1 MKPVSVIIC
10 TYNRSDY
17 ISKAL
22 SSLAQQ
28 TLPVDQY
35 EIIIVN
41 NNSTDHTDALCNAFL
56 QEHRDLNCFYF
67 IEKQQ
72 GLSYARNRG
81 ITESSGDVLVFM
93 DDDAQADTNYLQEIR
108 RFFDATPDAEAC
120 GGRIYP
126 DFESK
131 RPDWMSR
138 FLLPLTSTI
147 DKGNK
152 IKLFTGTKYPV
163 GANMAFKKEVFQ
175 KYGMFNTDLGRKGNN
190 LDGSEEKDIF
200 LKIKKDKKKIYY
212 LPYAIVKH
220 QVPDKRLTFDFFKR
234 QAIGIGKSEQIR
246 TRAISS
252 SAYLRFS
259 LKEIAIKWSVSIMLA
274 GYYLVSFRPKKGWKL
289 LQFRWYVSKGL
300 LFYHE
305 KSLLP

>member
-1 MKPVSVIIC
+1 MKRISVIIC

-17 ISKAL
+17 ISKSL
-22 SSLAQQ
+22 NSLAQQ

-41 NNSTDHTDALCNAFL
+41 NNSTDHTETLCNTFS
-56 QEHRDLNCFYF
+56 QKYPDLNCFYF

-81 ITESSGDVLVFM
+81 IAESSVDILIFM
-93 DDDAQADTNYLQEIR
+93 DDDAQADKNYLQEILH
-108 RFFDATPDAEAC
+108 FFETTPSAEAC

-131 RPDWMSR
+131 KPDWMSP

-147 DKGNK
+147 DMGNK
-152 IKLFTGTKYPV
+152 IKLFKGTKYPV

-175 KYGMFNTDLGRKGNN
+175 KYGMFNPDLGRKGNN

-200 LKIKKDKKKIYY
+200 MKIKKDKEKIYY
-212 LPYAIVKH
+212 LPSAIVTH

-234 QAIGIGKSEQIR
+234 QALGIGKSEQIR
-246 TRAISS
+246 VKAISLS
-252 SAYLRFS
+252 TYIRFV
-259 LKEIAIKWSVSIMLA
+259 LKEIVIKWGISILLF
-274 GYYLVSFRPKKGWKL
+274 GYYLVSCRPKKGWKL
-289 LQFRWYVSKGL
+289 FQFRWYVSKGL
-300 LFYHE
+300 LYN
-305 KSLLP
+305 KYK

>member
-1 MKPVSVIIC
+1 MRKISVIVC

-17 ISKAL
+17 ILKAL
-22 SSLAQQ
+22 NSLAQQ
-28 TLPVDQY
+28 TLPAHQY

-41 NNSTDHTDALCNAFL
+41 NNSTDNTDALCQTFL
-56 QEHRDLNCFYF
+56 QEQQQQNCFYF
-67 IEKQQ
+67 IEIQQ

-81 ITESSGDVLVFM
+81 IAESSGDILVFM
-93 DDDAQADTNYLQEIR
+93 DDDAQADENYLQEIC
-108 RFFDATPDAEAC
+108 RFFETTPDAEAC

-131 RPDWMSR
+131 RPEWMSH

-147 DKGNK
+147 DMGNK
-152 IKLFTGTKYPV
+152 INLFKGTKYPV
-163 GANMAFKKEVFQ
+163 GANMAFKKDVFQ
-175 KYGMFNTDLGRKGNN
+175 QYGMFNPDLGRKGNN

-200 LKIKKDKKKIYY
+200 LKLKKENKKIYY
-212 LPYAIVKH
+212 LPFAIVNH

-246 TRAISS
+246 TKAISQ
-252 SAYLRFS
+252 SAYIQFVF
-259 LKEIAIKWSVSIMLA
+259 KEIVIKWGVSILLW

-289 LQFRWYVSKGL
+289 LQFRRYVSKGL
-300 LFYHE
+300 L
-305 KSLLP
+305 SNS